1 MFLKLKKYIIH
12 KTLKMK
18 ENSITIKRINS
29 MSIDEKKKHKEKLKG
44 YINNLKVINNQI
56 NSEIEYI
63 HSLLLII
70 NKK

>member
-1 MFLKLKKYIIH
+1 
-12 KTLKMK
+12 MK
-18 ENSITIKRINS
+18 ENSITIKRLNS
-29 MSIDEKKKHKEKLKG
+29 MSIDDKKKHKKKLKG

-56 NSEIEYI
+56 NKEIEYI

>member
-1 MFLKLKKYIIH
+1 
-12 KTLKMK
+12 MK
-18 ENSITIKRINS
+18 ENSITIRRINS
-29 MSIDEKKKHKEKLKG
+29 MSIDEKKEHKEKLKE

>member
-1 MFLKLKKYIIH
+1 
-12 KTLKMK
+12 MK
-18 ENSITIKRINS
+18 ENSITIRRINS
-29 MSIDEKKKHKEKLKG
+29 MSIDEKKEHKQKLNG

>member
-1 MFLKLKKYIIH
+1 
-12 KTLKMK
+12 MK
-18 ENSITIKRINS
+18 ENSITIKKINS

-56 NSEIEYI
+56 NKEIEYI

>member
-1 MFLKLKKYIIH
+1 
-12 KTLKMK
+12 MK
-18 ENSITIKRINS
+18 ENSITIRRINS
-29 MSIDEKKKHKEKLKG
+29 MSIDEKKEHKEKLKG

-63 HSLLLII
+63 NSLLLII

>member
-1 MFLKLKKYIIH
+1 
-12 KTLKMK
+12 MK
-18 ENSITIKRINS
+18 ENSITIKRFNS
-29 MSIDEKKKHKEKLKG
+29 MSIDEKKKHKGKLNG

>member
-1 MFLKLKKYIIH
+1 
-12 KTLKMK
+12 MK
-18 ENSITIKRINS
+18 ENSITIKRLNS

-56 NSEIEYI
+56 NKEIEYI

>member
-1 MFLKLKKYIIH
+1 
-12 KTLKMK
+12 MK

-29 MSIDEKKKHKEKLKG
+29 MSIDEKKEHKQKLKG

>member
-1 MFLKLKKYIIH
+1 
-12 KTLKMK
+12 MK
-18 ENSITIKRINS
+18 ENSITIRRINS
-29 MSIDEKKKHKEKLKG
+29 MSIDEKKEHKEKLNG

>member
-1 MFLKLKKYIIH
+1 
-12 KTLKMK
+12 MK
-18 ENSITIKRINS
+18 ENSISIRRINS
-29 MSIDEKKKHKEKLKG
+29 MSIDEKKEHKEKLNG

-56 NSEIEYI
+56 NNEIEYI

>member
-1 MFLKLKKYIIH
+1 
-12 KTLKMK
+12 MK
-18 ENSITIKRINS
+18 ENSITIRRINS
-29 MSIDEKKKHKEKLKG
+29 MSIDEKKEHKEKLNG

-56 NSEIEYI
+56 NNEIEYI

>member
-1 MFLKLKKYIIH
+1 
-12 KTLKMK
+12 MK
-18 ENSITIKRINS
+18 ENSITIRRINS
-29 MSIDEKKKHKEKLKG
+29 MSIDKKKEHKEKLKG

>member
-1 MFLKLKKYIIH
+1 
-12 KTLKMK
+12 MK
-18 ENSITIKRINS
+18 ENSITIKRIDS
-29 MSIDEKKKHKEKLKG
+29 MSIDEKKEHKEKLNG

>member
-1 MFLKLKKYIIH
+1 
-12 KTLKMK
+12 MK